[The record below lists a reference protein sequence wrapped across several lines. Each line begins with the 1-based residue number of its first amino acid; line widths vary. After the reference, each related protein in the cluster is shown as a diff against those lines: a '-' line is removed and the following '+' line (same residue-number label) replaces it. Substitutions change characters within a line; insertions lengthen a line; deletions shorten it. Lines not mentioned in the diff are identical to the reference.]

1 MVLSNGSMRAR
12 HVSSLVN
19 RTDRCGGDR
28 KRGLPAM
35 SMNYPRIA
43 QGVACSRAKCSKAGD
58 MCGAGVPNQV
68 KLSRG
73 SRGGTSLG

>member
-35 SMNYPRIA
+35 SMYYPRIA
-43 QGVACSRAKCSKAGD
+43 QGVACSRAKCSRRAT
-58 MCGAGVPNQV
+58 CVAPVSPTR
-68 KLSRG
+68 S
-73 SRGGTSLG
+73 S